1 MDRPFYRRG
10 CPFPDWSIRPY
21 IHPPEV
27 IQRLTCH
34 SFSNFQVEFSVVL
47 IVLGDSS
54 EKLATNP
61 QVKKVYLGGA

>member
-1 MDRPFYRRG
+1 
-10 CPFPDWSIRPY
+10 
-21 IHPPEV
+21 
-27 IQRLTCH
+27 
-34 SFSNFQVEFSVVL
+34 VVL